1 MKPQRE
7 ICLGINWEQN
17 STAALMIDDKI
28 VGCVSEE
35 RFTNIKNDER
45 YPKNAIDWLLKE
57 FNVKKNEISS
67 VNFISNFW
75 SPTYSLIR
83 HYTGFKMNDYIY
95 EQKKVWF
102 PKIFQKK
109 NVSHT
114 KVFKDKLDLNQ
125 YPGKKFWKYYL
136 KKFQNHNDHTS
147 NKKNLEIGKKIRS
160 EVVNK
165 HLQIRRKN
173 INFIDHSTGHALYAY
188 FSKKND
194 SKKTLVLTLD
204 AFGDYVNYSAKIFN
218 VSKKNKL
225 EIKNVIKGNDFIIG
239 RLYRYVT
246 LIMGLKPNEHEY
258 KVMGL
263 APYAKKEYTEELF
276 AKFKKIQEVK
286 NINFKYINR
295 PKDLYFSIKSILD
308 NKRFDTI
315 ASSLQQYTEY
325 LVLKWVKNLLKKTS
339 INEICLAGGVAMNV
353 KTNMLISKI
362 SKKVNLFVPICPDD
376 ASQAMGACYASLL
389 DRENINF
396 KSVFLKNAYLGPQA
410 QFIKKKHFNRLRKL
424 KYSIIRKNFIYKTA
438 RMLYENK
445 IIGRYVGK
453 SEFGARALGNRS
465 ILANPKNPEIKNK
478 INEKIK
484 SRDFWMPFAASV
496 LESSAKKYF
505 ILDNKIQNYKFMTN
519 CVQTTNLGQKKL
531 SAAIHPYDK
540 TCRPQILNKN
550 DNILYENLIEEFGKL
565 SGTYALLNTSFNLH
579 GFPIIKDLN
588 QALNILIKSN
598 LDGLLLEN
606 CLILKNEN

>member
-1 MKPQRE
+1 MNSKRK

-17 STAALMIDDKI
+17 STAALMIDDNI

-102 PKIFQKK
+102 PRIFQKK

-125 YPGKKFWKYYL
+125 YPGKKFWKFYL
-136 KKFQNHNDHTS
+136 KKFQNDNDHTT
-147 NKKNLEIGKKIRS
+147 NKENLEIGKKIRS

-165 HLQIRRKN
+165 HLQIDRKN

-188 FSKKND
+188 FSKKNNI
-194 SKKTLVLTLD
+194 KKTLVLTLD
-204 AFGDYVNYSAKIFN
+204 AFGDHVNYSAKIFN
-218 VSKKNKL
+218 LSKKNKL

-263 APYAKKEYTEELF
+263 APYAKKEYTKELF

-295 PKDLYFSIKSILD
+295 TQDLYFSIKSILD

-325 LVLKWVKNLLKKTS
+325 LVLKWVKNLIKKTS
-339 INEICLAGGVAMNV
+339 IDQICLAGGVAMNV

-362 SKKVNLFVPICPDD
+362 SKKTNLFVPICPDD

-396 KSVFLKNAYLGPQA
+396 KNVFLKNAYLGPQA
-410 QFIKKKHFNRLRKL
+410 QIIQKKHFNRLRKL
-424 KYSIIRKNFIYKTA
+424 KYSIIKKNFISKTA

-496 LESSAKKYF
+496 LASYAKKYF

-519 CVQTTNLGQKKL
+519 CVQTTNLGQKML

-550 DNILYENLIEEFGKL
+550 DNILYENLIDEFGKL

-588 QALNILIKSN
+588 QAINILIKSN

>member
-1 MKPQRE
+1 MNSQRK

-45 YPKNAIDWLLKE
+45 YPKNAINWLLKE
-57 FNVKKNEISS
+57 FNVKKSEISS

-83 HYTGFKMNDYIY
+83 HYTKFEMSDYFN
-95 EQKKVWF
+95 EQKKVWY
-102 PKIFQKK
+102 PRIFLKK
-109 NVSHT
+109 NISHT

-125 YPGKKFWKYYL
+125 YPGKKFWKNYL
-136 KKFQNHNDHTS
+136 KKIKNNNDHTS
-147 NKKNLEIGKKIRS
+147 NRENLEIGKKIRS
-160 EVVNK
+160 DVVNK
-165 HLQIRRKN
+165 HLKIKKED

-188 FSKKND
+188 FSKKDNA
-194 SKKTLVLTLD
+194 KKTLVLTLD
-204 AFGDYVNYSAKIFN
+204 AFGDFVNYSAKIFD

-225 EIKNVIKGNDFIIG
+225 KIKNIIKGNDFIIG

-263 APYAKKEYTEELF
+263 APYAKKEYSEELLN
-276 AKFKKIQEVK
+276 KFKKIQEVK

-325 LVLKWVKNLLKKTS
+325 LVLKWVKNLIKKTS
-339 INEICLAGGVAMNV
+339 LKEICLAGGVAMNV
-353 KTNMLISKI
+353 KTNMLISKLG
-362 SKKVNLFVPICPDD
+362 KKVNLFIPICPDD

-389 DRENINF
+389 DREDINL
-396 KSVFLKNAYLGPQA
+396 KSVFLKNAYLGPKA
-410 QFIKKKHFNRLRKL
+410 QSIEKKHINRLRKL
-424 KYSIIRKNFIYKTA
+424 KYSIIRKNFINKTA
-438 RMLYENK
+438 RMLHENK

-496 LESSAKKYF
+496 LEKSAKKYF
-505 ILDNKIQNYKFMTN
+505 ILDNKIQDYKFMTN
-519 CVQTTNLGQKKL
+519 CVQTTDLGQKKL

-540 TCRPQILNKN
+540 TCRPHILNKN
-550 DNILYENLIEEFGKL
+550 DNILYENLISEFGKL

-579 GFPIIKDLN
+579 GFPIINDLN
-588 QALNILIKSN
+588 LALNILIKSN